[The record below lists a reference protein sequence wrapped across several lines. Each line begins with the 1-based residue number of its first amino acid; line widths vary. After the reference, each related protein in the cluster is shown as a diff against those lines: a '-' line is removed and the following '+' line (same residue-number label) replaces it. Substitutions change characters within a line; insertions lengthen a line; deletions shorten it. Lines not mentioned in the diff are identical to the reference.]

1 MSCAESFSKLLGSAF
16 QARPWLH
23 CLTAL
28 MIEPAKNCL
37 PLHLHPCH
45 LFLSTSIAPSALH
58 VLTARTISQVFVVA
72 FIGMGLGS
80 WAAIWEFIQNTS
92 DFGVFAE
99 CALRHPALVAAL
111 QCLGKSQPASL
122 ALCRCYEC

>member
-1 MSCAESFSKLLGSAF
+1 MLQRLPCMC
-16 QARPWLH
+16 Q
-23 CLTAL
+23 
-28 MIEPAKNCL
+28 L
-37 PLHLHPCH
+37 PL
-45 LFLSTSIAPSALH
+45 LFL
-58 VLTARTISQVFVVA
+58 QVFVVA

-111 QCLGKSQPASL
+111 
-122 ALCRCYEC
+122 RCTV